1 MYGSGPDKKAML
13 WRADCCCQWLSAVVT
28 VDLITLDRPHPA
40 GPVLELSTDLREVSQ
55 RLAKA
60 HGRGGQGKHLQTT
73 SRIQSKNRR
82 VPKNS
87 NNELSKYWRMF
98 LNSDAFK
105 ASKAQNAG
113 HMLPQVNK
121 NKSKKPNLSFQ
132 SIQIQVP
139 CLDLALCL
147 CWKRLL
153 HL

>member
-1 MYGSGPDKKAML
+1 MVVCRGDGGPNYSGQATPSRT
-13 WRADCCCQWLSAVVT
+13 RARAVM
-28 VDLITLDRPHPA
+28 
-40 GPVLELSTDLREVSQ
+40 DLREVSQ

-98 LNSDAFK
+98 LNFDAFK

-113 HMLPQVNK
+113 PSTSKQKQV
-121 NKSKKPNLSFQ
+121 
-132 SIQIQVP
+132 
-139 CLDLALCL
+139 
-147 CWKRLL
+147 
-153 HL
+153 